1 MKSEYSENFSQIGG
15 RWAISLRAGIAI
27 FPIFVLSI
35 PVLEANFND
44 SQEFLKWTWVSLLAS
59 IPAWIFLYFAHLTY
73 FRNRVTHP
81 KPPVSVF
88 ALGFFVGAIK
98 GSLVEIF
105 ALRFGLTSGNEIS
118 RVAVRTLNS
127 ATLSCITIPLIALTL
142 VTAHNFR
149 TQKRELLEQLAFML
163 SKNAQ
168 ISVFNSEIEDITPE
182 QLRMQINGLLRQ
194 AKKAFQ
200 EERASRKPVTSN
212 YVNILNE
219 TAEDVIRPLSHTLYK
234 KSKIDLP
241 VMNIFQIFKALS
253 IHFQIEIP
261 IIVFAYILFSFK
273 NNYVLY
279 GFWESLMWVCWR
291 AILLAATLWVFREI
305 FYRLK
310 DRVPYAFI
318 AISLL
323 SILTFVLIDA
333 SVSRTLGYRAD
344 AAKIALSLIWNLII
358 VLTTGLLVAITDV
371 NRFQLD
377 SLKLEIDN
385 AKVAAHSKALQQRYL
400 YRSHSKILH
409 GVYHSRLIACAV
421 AISAASKSND
431 HEGMELE
438 LDRAESLFEIDFET
452 HRAKVHADSD
462 SILNEL
468 RQKWMGSLDIQFES
482 GRLTGVS
489 SYQLLAMNEF
499 LSESLTNA
507 FRHGRATQT
516 KIELALNARRQLEI
530 SVIDNGVGYIPS
542 HPGLGSA
549 IFDELSNGSWEIRSR
564 SDSHGTFV
572 SIIIQPEE
580 LK

>member
-1 MKSEYSENFSQIGG
+1 
-15 RWAISLRAGIAI
+15 
-27 FPIFVLSI
+27 
-35 PVLEANFND
+35 
-44 SQEFLKWTWVSLLAS
+44 
-59 IPAWIFLYFAHLTY
+59 
-73 FRNRVTHP
+73 
-81 KPPVSVF
+81 
-88 ALGFFVGAIK
+88 
-98 GSLVEIF
+98 
-105 ALRFGLTSGNEIS
+105 
-118 RVAVRTLNS
+118 
-127 ATLSCITIPLIALTL
+127 
-142 VTAHNFR
+142 
-149 TQKRELLEQLAFML
+149 
-163 SKNAQ
+163 
-168 ISVFNSEIEDITPE
+168 
-182 QLRMQINGLLRQ
+182 
-194 AKKAFQ
+194 
-200 EERASRKPVTSN
+200 
-212 YVNILNE
+212 VNILNE

-241 VMNIFQIFKALS
+241 VMNIFQILKALS

-305 FYRLK
+305 FNRLK

-377 SLKLEIDN
+377 SLELEIDN

-421 AISAASKSND
+421 AISTASKSKD

-452 HRAKVHADSD
+452 HMAKVHADSD

-468 RQKWMGSLDIQFES
+468 RQKWMGSLDIQFEP

-516 KIELALNARRQLEI
+516 KIELALNTRRQLEI
-530 SVIDNGVGYIPS
+530 SVIDDGVGYIPS

-564 SDSHGTFV
+564 SDSHGTVV
-572 SIIIQPEE
+572 SIVIQPEE

>member
-1 MKSEYSENFSQIGG
+1 MKSDYSKNFSQIGG

-35 PVLEANFND
+35 PVLEANLND
-44 SQEFLKWTWVSLLAS
+44 SKEFLKWTWVSLLAS
-59 IPAWIFLYFAHLTY
+59 IPAGIFLYLAHLTY

-127 ATLSCITIPLIALTL
+127 ATLSSITIPLIALTL

-168 ISVFNSEIEDITPE
+168 ISVLNSENEDVTPE

-200 EERASRKPVTSN
+200 EERASRNPVTSN

-291 AILLAATLWVFREI
+291 ATLLAATLWVFRKI

-310 DRVPYAFI
+310 DKVPYAFI
-318 AISLL
+318 TVSVL

-344 AAKIALSLIWNLII
+344 AAKITLSLIWNLVI
-358 VLTTGLLVAITDV
+358 VLTSGLLVAITDV

-421 AISAASKSND
+421 AISTAAKSND
-431 HEGMELE
+431 HEAMEQE

-452 HRAKVHADSD
+452 HMTKVHTDSD

-468 RQKWMGSLDIQFES
+468 RQKWMGSLDIRFGS

-507 FRHGRATQT
+507 FRHGRATQA
-516 KIELALNARRQLEI
+516 IVDIRLNSISQMQI
-530 SVIDNGVGYIPS
+530 SVTDDGVGYIPS

-549 IFDELSNGSWEIRSR
+549 IFEELSNGSWEIRSR
-564 SDSHGTFV
+564 SNSQGTVV
-572 SIIIQPEE
+572 SIVIQPEE

>member
-1 MKSEYSENFSQIGG
+1 MKSDYSKNFSQIGG

-44 SQEFLKWTWVSLLAS
+44 SKEFLKWTWVSLLAS
-59 IPAWIFLYFAHLTY
+59 IPAGIFLYLAHLTY
-73 FRNRVTHP
+73 FRDRVMHP
-81 KPPVSVF
+81 KPPVSIF
-88 ALGFFVGAIK
+88 ALGLFVGAIK

-127 ATLSCITIPLIALTL
+127 ATLGCITIPLIAFTL

-168 ISVFNSEIEDITPE
+168 ISLLNSEKEDVTPE

-200 EERASRKPVTSN
+200 EERASRNPVTSN

-273 NNYVLY
+273 NDYVLY
-279 GFWESLMWVCWR
+279 GFWESLIWVCWR
-291 AILLAATLWVFREI
+291 ATLLTAILWVFREI

-310 DRVPYAFI
+310 NRVPYAFI
-318 AISLL
+318 AISML

-358 VLTTGLLVAITDV
+358 VLTSGLLVAITDV

-385 AKVAAHSKALQQRYL
+385 AKVVAHSKALQQRYL

-421 AISAASKSND
+421 AISSASKSND
-431 HEGMELE
+431 HEGMEQE

-452 HRAKVHADSD
+452 HMAKVHADSG
-462 SILNEL
+462 SLLNEL
-468 RQKWMGSLDIQFES
+468 RQKWMGSLDIQFEL

-499 LSESLTNA
+499 LSEALTNA
-507 FRHGRATQT
+507 FRHGRATQ
-516 KIELALNARRQLEI
+516 ALVDIRLNPSNQLQI
-530 SVIDNGVGYIPS
+530 SVTDDGVGYIPS
-542 HPGLGSA
+542 DPGLGSV

-564 SDSHGTFV
+564 SDSHGTV
-572 SIIIQPEE
+572 VRIVIQPEE